1 MRKVQCLSLAAVFG
15 LVATI
20 GGDSILY
27 ATDTICGAKAHDTY
41 CSDFGVKASSCHW
54 GNSDDCKSST
64 NIPGGCGADA
74 VKLPVGSPACA
85 THNPNNGKNMQQYD
99 RTCSAKNIFYPG
111 TCNENSHTVNYT
123 QGRYDGPPL

>member
-27 ATDTICGAKAHDTY
+27 ATDTICGAKAHDPY

-85 THNPNNGKNMQQYD
+85 THNPNNGK
-99 RTCSAKNIFYPG
+99 
-111 TCNENSHTVNYT
+111 TCNNMIVPVVPKIYFILGLAMKT
-123 QGRYDGPPL
+123 PIL